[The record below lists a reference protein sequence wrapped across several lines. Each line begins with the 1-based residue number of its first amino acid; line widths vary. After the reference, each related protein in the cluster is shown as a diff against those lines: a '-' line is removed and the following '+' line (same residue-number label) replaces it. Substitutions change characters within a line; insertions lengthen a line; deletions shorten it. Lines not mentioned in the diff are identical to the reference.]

1 MSERDTCPLGYRDS
15 VPFGAILRHTALLR
29 GEVRT
34 LCTASAEA
42 PDVNS
47 GFIHLI
53 ETTHIARNFRFHLE
67 LLVTADGDL
76 MPTTAKIIPLVSL
89 ILRPAR

>member
-15 VPFGAILRHTALLR
+15 VPFGAILRHIALLR

-34 LCTASAEA
+34 SCTAFAQA
-42 PDVNS
+42 PDVYS

-53 ETTHIARNFRFHLE
+53 ETTHITRNFRFHLE
-67 LLVTADGDL
+67 LLVTTEGDL
-76 MPTTAKIIPLVSL
+76 MPTTVKIIPLEP
-89 ILRPAR
+89 LRL

>member
-1 MSERDTCPLGYRDS
+1 M
-15 VPFGAILRHTALLR
+15 
-29 GEVRT
+29 T

-67 LLVTADGDL
+67 LLVTVDSDL
-76 MPTTAKIIPLVSL
+76 MPTTVKIISLEPLRL
-89 ILRPAR
+89 